1 LVEPG
6 VDTSMRIVRI
16 QLTALLSL
24 ILIAA
29 VTFAAAKKPAKTKQ
43 LAPLT
48 QEQRA
53 IHALNRLTFG
63 PRPGDLDHVLQIGV
77 DKWIDQQ
84 LHPDSID
91 DSALNAKVGPL
102 RTLRMNPKE
111 MVQNFPSGGMIRQVF
126 DGKAQPPNDP
136 LLAMIYRDQVTR
148 LEVQNQ
154 QQKAAAAGTAT
165 ATDTNAK
172 TADDIQRDQQKMVAT
187 ALAKDLLALPK
198 EQRVPTLEGYSGDQL
213 IALGNATPGD
223 LRDKLNADFTPEQR
237 EAFQALGYPQGVP
250 VSELQAGKV
259 LRAIYSER
267 QLQEVMT
274 DFWFN
279 HFNVFLNKDAD
290 QYYTTAYE
298 RDVLRPHALGKFGD
312 LLMATAQS
320 PAMLFYLDNW
330 TSIGPNSQAAGGGKN
345 KTPDPRRG
353 LNENYARE
361 IMELHTLSVDGGYTQ
376 SDVTEL
382 AKVLTGWT
390 IDNPGQGGGF
400 VFDPKKHEP
409 GDKHVLG
416 MSIPENGQKEGLEML
431 DKLASSPQTAHFI
444 AKKLAQRFVTDDPPL
459 ALVNRL
465 ADRFLQT
472 DGDIREVLHTLF
484 TSPEFW
490 SPQAYRAKVKTPLE
504 FVVSAVRASGA
515 DVTNPMPL
523 VQMLNKMGEPLYL
536 MQPPTGYSMRAD
548 YWINSDALLD
558 RLNFSLQMSNSQVGG
573 VKFDA
578 PKLLS
583 LGVLTD
589 IQSPDT
595 TAAGSRDPEMRGAN
609 RAMSL
614 LEWTLL
620 EGDVS
625 KQTQSLL
632 EQRLKEQEETAPLM
646 KDPAKGLSTIAGI
659 LLGSPEF
666 QKR

>member
-1 LVEPG
+1 MRRLRTEVVALAVFVTVAQLVLP
-6 VDTSMRIVRI
+6 
-16 QLTALLSL
+16 
-24 ILIAA
+24 AA
-29 VTFAAAKKPAKTKQ
+29 TKPPAKRKP

-48 QEQRA
+48 KEQRA

-63 PRPGDLDHVLQIGV
+63 PRPGDLGQVLSLGV
-77 DKWIDQQ
+77 DKWIDHQ
-84 LHPDSID
+84 LHPEAVD
-91 DSALNAKVGPL
+91 DSALNARLGPL
-102 RTLRMNPKE
+102 RTLNMKPRDLVQAFPNP
-111 MVQNFPSGGMIRQVF
+111 GMIKAVV
-126 DGKAQPPNDP
+126 DGKATTPNDP
-136 LLAMIYRDQVTR
+136 MRAMIYRAQLTR
-148 LEVQNQ
+148 LQVQT
-154 QQKAAAAGTAT
+154 QQKANAASAT
-165 ATDTNAK
+165 TVDANSKSPDELL
-172 TADDIQRDQQKMVAT
+172 RDQQKQTAT

-198 EQRVPTLEGYSGDQL
+198 EQRIPTLEGYSGDQL
-213 IALGNATPGD
+213 LALGAATPGD

-237 EAFQALGYPQGVP
+237 EAFQALGYPPSVP
-250 VSELQAGKV
+250 ANELQQAKL

-274 DFWFN
+274 DFWLN

-290 QYYTTAYE
+290 QHYTTSYE
-298 RDVLRPHALGKFGD
+298 RDGLRPHALGKFRD
-312 LLMATAQS
+312 LLIATAQS

-330 TSIGPNSQAAGGGKN
+330 SSIGPNSQAAGGGKN
-345 KTPDPRRG
+345 KSPDPKRG

-361 IMELHTLSVDGGYTQ
+361 IMELHTLSVNGGYTQ
-376 SDVTEL
+376 ADVTEL

-409 GDKHVLG
+409 GDKNVLG
-416 MSIPENGQKEGLEML
+416 KIIHENGGQEGMEML
-431 DKLASSPQTAHFI
+431 DALARSPQTAHFI
-444 AKKLAQRFVTDDPPL
+444 SKKLAQRFVADDPPA

-465 ADRFLQT
+465 ADRFEES

-484 TSPEFW
+484 ASPEFW
-490 SPQAYRAKVKTPLE
+490 SPQSYRAKVKTPLE

-515 DVTNPMPL
+515 DVVNPGPL
-523 VQMLNKMGEPLYL
+523 IQVLAKMGEPLYQ

-558 RLNFSLQMSNSQVGG
+558 RLNFALQMSNSQVGG
-573 VKFDA
+573 IKFDA

-583 LGVLTD
+583 LGVLTEPPT
-589 IQSPDT
+589 PDN
-595 TAAGSRDPEMRGAN
+595 AAVNSRDLEMRGAD

-620 EGDVS
+620 QGDVS
-625 KQTQSLL
+625 RQTQRLL
-632 EQRLKEQEETAPLM
+632 EQHLKEQQEGAPLV
-646 KDPAKGLSTIAGI
+646 KDPAKGLAMIAGI

-666 QKR
+666 QRR

>member
-1 LVEPG
+1 
-6 VDTSMRIVRI
+6 MRILRTLLI
-16 QLTALLSL
+16 PLLLT
-24 ILIAA
+24 LIALPA
-29 VTFAAAKKPAKTKQ
+29 SAAKKPVLPKKKPV
-43 LAPLT
+43 APLT

-63 PRPGDLDHVLQIGV
+63 PRPGDLDYVLQIGI

-91 DSALNAKVGPL
+91 DSALNARLGPL
-102 RTLRMNPKE
+102 RTLRMSPKDL
-111 MVQNFPSGGMIRQVF
+111 VQNFPSPGMIKAVS
-126 DGKAQPPNDP
+126 DGKAQLPNDP
-136 LLAMIYRDQVTR
+136 LLAMVYRGQLSR
-148 LEVQNQ
+148 LQIQNQ
-154 QQKAAAAGTAT
+154 QKASVVPVAT
-165 ATDTNAK
+165 VDANAK
-172 TADDIQRDQQKMVAT
+172 SPDEILRDQQKQVAT

-198 EQRVPTLEGYSGDQL
+198 DQRMPTLEGYSGDQL
-213 IALGNATPGD
+213 LALGAATPGD
-223 LRDKLNADFTPEQR
+223 LRDKLNADFSPDQR
-237 EAFQALGYPQGVP
+237 EAFQALGYPPNVP
-250 VSELQAGKV
+250 VTELQVGKL

-290 QYYTTAYE
+290 QHYTASYE
-298 RDVLRPHALGKFGD
+298 RDVIRPHALGKFRD
-312 LLMATAQS
+312 LLIATAQS

-330 TSIGPNSQAAGGGKN
+330 QSIGPDSKAAGGGKN
-345 KTPDPRRG
+345 NAPDPKRG

-361 IMELHTLSVDGGYTQ
+361 VMELHTLSVDGGYSQ
-376 SDVTEL
+376 NDVTEL

-400 VFDPKKHEP
+400 VFDPRKHEP

-416 MSIPENGQKEGLEML
+416 QTIHENGEREGMEML

-444 AKKLAQRFVTDDPPL
+444 AKKLAQRFVADDPP
-459 ALVNRL
+459 ASLVNRL
-465 ADRFLQT
+465 TDRFEASG
-472 DGDIREVLHTLF
+472 GDIREVLQTLF
-484 TSPEFW
+484 SSSEFW
-490 SPQAYRAKVKTPLE
+490 SPQTYRAKVKTPLE

-515 DVTNPMPL
+515 DVGNPFPL
-523 VQMLNKMGEPLYL
+523 VQVLGKMGEPLYQ

-558 RLNFSLQMSNSQVGG
+558 RLNFALQMSSGQVGG

-583 LGVLTD
+583 LGVLTE
-589 IQSPDT
+589 IPSTEIPT
-595 TAAGSRDPEMRGAN
+595 VNSKDPELRGAD

-620 EGDVS
+620 QGDVS

-632 EQRLKEQEETAPLM
+632 EQRLKEQEAATPLM
-646 KDPAKGLSTIAGI
+646 KDPAKGLSAIAGI

-666 QKR
+666 QRR

>member
-1 LVEPG
+1 MNKML
-6 VDTSMRIVRI
+6 
-16 QLTALLSL
+16 
-24 ILIAA
+24 
-29 VTFAAAKKPAKTKQ
+29 KPAGVLVLLTLSPFAVASASKKTTPSKKA

-48 QEQRA
+48 QKQRA

-63 PRPGDLDHVLQIGV
+63 PRSGDLDHVLQMGV

-84 LHPDSID
+84 LHPESID
-91 DSALNAKVGPL
+91 DSALNSRLEPL
-102 RTLRMNPKE
+102 RTLRMSPKE
-111 MVQNFPSGGMIRQVF
+111 LVRDFPNPGMTKAVA
-126 DGKAQPPNDP
+126 DGRAQIPNDP
-136 LLAMIYRDQVTR
+136 MLAMIYRAQLTR
-148 LEVQNQ
+148 LQLQN
-154 QQKAAAAGTAT
+154 QQKAAAAMSSDASG
-165 ATDTNAK
+165 K
-172 TADDIQRDQQKMVAT
+172 TADEIQRDQQKQVAT

-213 IALGNATPGD
+213 LALGSATPGD
-223 LRDKLNADFTPEQR
+223 LREKLNADFTPEQR
-237 EAFQALGYPQGVP
+237 EAFQALAYPPSVA
-250 VSELQAGKV
+250 VNELQQAKL

-274 DFWFN
+274 DFWVN

-290 QYYTTAYE
+290 QHYTTSFE
-298 RDVLRPHALGKFGD
+298 REAIRPHALGKFRD
-312 LLMATAQS
+312 LLIATAQS

-330 TSIGPNSQAAGGGKN
+330 TSIGPNSKAAAGGN
-345 KTPDPRRG
+345 NRAPDPKRG

-376 SDVTEL
+376 TDVTEL

-400 VFDPKKHEP
+400 IFDPRKHEP

-416 MSIPENGQKEGLEML
+416 LTIHENGQQEGLEML
-431 DKLASSPQTAHFI
+431 NKLAASSQTAHFI
-444 AKKLAQRFVTDDPPL
+444 AKKLAQRFVADDPPP
-459 ALVNRL
+459 ALVNQL
-465 ADRFLQT
+465 AERFLAT

-484 TSPEFW
+484 TSNGFW
-490 SPQAYRAKVKTPLE
+490 SPQTYRAKVKTPLE

-515 DVTNPMPL
+515 EVSNPGPL
-523 VQMLNKMGEPLYL
+523 IQTLAKMGEPLYQ
-536 MQPPTGYSMRAD
+536 MQPPTGYPMRAD

-558 RLNFSLQMSNSQVGG
+558 RLNFALQMSHGQIGG
-573 VKFDA
+573 LKFDA
-578 PKLLS
+578 PRLLS

-589 IQSPDT
+589 AESSDARADT
-595 TAAGSRDPEMRGAN
+595 RNPELRGAD

-632 EQRLKEQEETAPLM
+632 EQRLAEQEQTSPLL
-646 KDPAKGLSTIAGI
+646 KDPAKGLATIAGI